1 MLRLRD
7 KKLLQARRE
16 RECFESRFRWLLL
29 VLDRGSLYLP
39 KCIHLPHL
47 SRHQAGLEVRL
58 RQQRN
63 WH

>member
-7 KKLLQARRE
+7 EELLQARRE

-29 VLDRGSLYLP
+29 VFDRGSLYLP

-47 SRHQAGLEVRL
+47 SECDVGCIRPV
-58 RQQRN
+58 
-63 WH
+63 